1 MWGFLVFL
9 QIMRL
14 YTRVQK
20 KTFLEKQQV
29 KKKEIVVESL
39 LSCPPL
45 IGGQVGKRF
54 FGDHKSGTSSATFS
68 VVVLQ
73 SLKKILKYRYLIW
86 GVF

>member
-1 MWGFLVFL
+1 MWSFLVFL

-45 IGGQVGKRF
+45 YLLPSLAGNGEIFLLSSGKRF
-54 FGDHKSGTSSATFS
+54 FSDHKSGTSSATFS
-68 VVVLQ
+68 VVV
-73 SLKKILKYRYLIW
+73 
-86 GVF
+86 